1 VKFFIRT
8 AFGDIPYNY
17 FKQTSHVLL
26 FFLCLQELKEDV
38 FDILALWATLFAGNP
53 ENEVTKTDDL
63 MSRI

>member
-1 VKFFIRT
+1 SRNPLAATVEKE
-8 AFGDIPYNY
+8 AGW
-17 FKQTSHVLL
+17 LL
-26 FFLCLQELKEDV
+26 LSSLLVSLPKEELKEDV